1 VIDPHLKVLVVDPLR
16 TATRSVADQLREIGF
31 LYVDQAHNGIVAR
44 ERLKHDHYGLVLS
57 EWEIDTIS
65 GLDLLKIVRADPR
78 TKGLP
83 FLLMTDLVQVDR
95 VIVARQ
101 AGVSGYLVKPFSEA
115 LLKQKLMT
123 ILSGEDGV
131 RL

>member
-1 VIDPHLKVLVVDPLR
+1 MIDPHLKVLVVDPLR

>member
-1 VIDPHLKVLVVDPLR
+1 MIESHLKVLVVDPLR

-44 ERLKHDHYGLVLS
+44 ERLKHDHYGLVLA

-65 GLDLLKIVRADPR
+65 GLDLLKIVRAEPR
-78 TKGLP
+78 TKTLP
-83 FLLMTDLVQVDR
+83 FLLMTDLVLVDR

-115 LLKQKLMT
+115 LLKQKLIT
-123 ILSGEDGV
+123 ILSGEDGAHF
-131 RL
+131 